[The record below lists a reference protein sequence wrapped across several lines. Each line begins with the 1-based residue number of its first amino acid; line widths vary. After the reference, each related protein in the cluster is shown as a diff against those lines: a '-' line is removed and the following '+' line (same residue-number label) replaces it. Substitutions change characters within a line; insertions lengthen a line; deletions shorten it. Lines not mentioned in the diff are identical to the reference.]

1 MSLFILNHETNF
13 EHIIGVLF
21 NNWTALK
28 LAIEHG
34 MGGSSEVMQ
43 FKISDLIKNI
53 HECLR
58 KSGDNM
64 CWTSI
69 SDIIEDV
76 MDVGFDVVLE
86 DASADDLSKHIC
98 NLYSDWNQSLDG
110 RTKVIDELRSLPTI
124 IPIQIVPVRPI
135 REKQK
140 KDDSSSSE
148 ESEACDDGWTVVK
161 HK

>member
-1 MSLFILNHETNF
+1 MSVFMLNEDTNF
-13 EHIIGVLF
+13 EHVIGVLF

-28 LAIEHG
+28 LAVEHG

-43 FKISDLIKNI
+43 FKISDLIQNI
-53 HECLR
+53 HECLH

-64 CWTSI
+64 CWTII

-98 NLYSDWNQSLDG
+98 KLYCDWNQSVEG
-110 RTKVIDELRSLPTI
+110 RKKVIDELKNLPVL
-124 IPIQIVPVRPI
+124 IPIQVVPVRPI

-140 KDDSSSSE
+140 MDNSSSE
-148 ESEACDDGWTVVK
+148 ESEPSCDDGWTVVK

>member
-1 MSLFILNHETNF
+1 MSLFILNHDTNF

-28 LAIEHG
+28 LAVEHG

-58 KSGDNM
+58 KSGDSM

-86 DASADDLSKHIC
+86 DASADELSKHIC
-98 NLYSDWNQSLDG
+98 NLYCDWNQSMDG
-110 RTKVIDELRSLPTI
+110 QKKVIDELRSLPTA